1 MTFNN
6 KNSEQLNSKSQEAAH
21 PKTGSVQTSYTAGT
35 YPEFKH
41 MNISHIP
48 LDVIEK
54 AKKVRFLVLDIDG
67 VCTDG
72 RLFMDANGQTTKA
85 FNVHD
90 GIGIKTAMLAGIGVG
105 VITGRQDPC
114 VEARMKP
121 LGVLEYHC
129 GFHHKLEP
137 LKLIAERQNI
147 SFSEMAYVGD
157 DIIDLDPLCH
167 VILPIAVANAREE
180 VKQVAAYITQI
191 KGGHGAVREAVEF
204 ILACQG
210 GPAPASYWTKK

>member
-1 MTFNN
+1 MKCN
-6 KNSEQLNSKSQEAAH
+6 
-21 PKTGSVQTSYTAGT
+21 

-41 MNISHIP
+41 MDISHIEAS
-48 LDVIEK
+48 VIEK

-72 RLFMDANGQTTKA
+72 QLLIDYNGQTSKA

-90 GIGIKTAMLAGIGVG
+90 GIGIRTAMLAGIGVG
-105 VITGRQDPC
+105 IITGRQDPC

-121 LGVLEYHC
+121 LGVVEYHC
-129 GFHHKLEP
+129 GFYSKLEP
-137 LKLIAERQNI
+137 LEIIAKRQNI
-147 SFSEMAYVGD
+147 PFSEMAYVGD

-167 VILPIAVANAREE
+167 VILPVAVANAREE
-180 VKQVAAYITQI
+180 VKQVASYIT
-191 KGGHGAVREAVEF
+191 KTSGGHGAVREVVEF

-210 GPAPASYWTKK
+210 GTTPASYWIKNK